1 MRSCQNGLVI
11 DAIGY
16 LASVGALLMWLPQGW
31 RVITHQHEHA
41 MLEGVSVVAYST
53 GFLFNA
59 LLLVYGIGT
68 SGIPIVAAACVNLVM
83 SSLIVIVVSRSRAKQ

>member
-1 MRSCQNGLVI
+1 VI

-16 LASVGALLMWLPQGW
+16 FASLGALLMWLPQGW
-31 RVITHQHEHA
+31 RVIHRRHE
-41 MLEGVSVVAYST
+41 EGTLAGISVPAYCA

-68 SGIPIVAAACVNLVM
+68 SGIPVIVAAGVNLVM
-83 SSLIVIVVSRSRAKQ
+83 SSLIVTVVIKART